1 MKQKRNFTAIAF
13 ATLMLLA
20 GVGERRQAPTPL
32 SEAK

>member
-20 GVGERRQAPTPL
+20 GGGAHFTDQV
-32 SEAK
+32 K

>member
-20 GVGERRQAPTPL
+20 GGHRQAPTPL

>member
-20 GVGERRQAPTPL
+20 GGGHRQAPTPL

>member
-20 GVGERRQAPTPL
+20 GGGHISPTK
-32 SEAK
+32 SSR